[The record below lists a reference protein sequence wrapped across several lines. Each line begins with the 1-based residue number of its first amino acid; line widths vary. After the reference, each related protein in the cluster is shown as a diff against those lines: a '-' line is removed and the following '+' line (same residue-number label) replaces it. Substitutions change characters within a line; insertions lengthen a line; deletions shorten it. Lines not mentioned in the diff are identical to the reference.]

1 MLRFSF
7 FFLRGFYFFLVMCG
21 LHSHNFFVLFVSFS
35 FCCKG
40 FSFSYAYVC
49 GLWLHVGMGFILIN
63 KRIICPFGFFKNF
76 NHVYALEEILS
87 YTTNHYAY
95 VDYNCMLCFIF
106 FCPSYRCFLFFI
118 EPQVCALQSHDKGG
132 FASWEGGGG
141 GYSRT
146 N

>member
-87 YTTNHYAY
+87 YATNHYAY

-106 FCPSYRCFLFFI
+106 FALPIDVSYFLLNHKY
-118 EPQVCALQSHDKGG
+118 VH
-132 FASWEGGGG
+132 
-141 GYSRT
+141 YSQMIRGVLPLGRGSGVWV
-146 N
+146 